1 MSLPTFQQ
9 YQAEFTGH
17 IRNPKSA
24 ARPKGVPARRMKV
37 YTEIVFNNM
46 EGTLA
51 ACFPVSK
58 KVLGIRRWMRLV
70 RDFMAQHSCATP
82 WFRQIPEELLRW
94 LETLPPCNQDL
105 PPFLYSLAHYEWV
118 ELAIA
123 VSDAA
128 LDTDKLIADGN
139 PLVGRPVLAPALA
152 LLQYDYPVHRI
163 SPKFKP
169 TQPLAEPVHLLVFRD
184 VADEVRF
191 IELNPVSTRL
201 LGLLQPGKL
210 TGRQALEQIAAEMQH
225 PVPETVIQFGAEL
238 LEDLKKRDAILGV
251 LDCVNTR

>member
-58 KVLGIRRWMRLV
+58 KILGTRRWMRIV
-70 RDFMAQHSCATP
+70 RDFMAQHRCATP

-94 LETLPPCNQDL
+94 LETSPPCNQDL
-105 PPFLYSLAHYEWV
+105 PPFLPSLAHYEWI

-128 LDTDKLIADGN
+128 LDTAPDPEGDLLAAKPA
-139 PLVGRPVLAPALA
+139 LAPALA
-152 LLQYDYPVHRI
+152 LLEYAYPVHRI
-163 SPKFKP
+163 SPRFKP
-169 TQPLAEPVHLLVFRD
+169 EQPNAQATHILVFRD
-184 VADEVRF
+184 RNDEVRF
-191 IELNPVSTRL
+191 TELNPVSARL
-201 LGLLQPGKL
+201 VTLLQPGNL
-210 TGRQALEQIAAEMQH
+210 TGWQALEQIAAEMQH
-225 PVPETVIQFGAEL
+225 PTPQAVVQFGLEL
-238 LEDLKKRDAILGV
+238 LSDLRRQEAVWG
-251 LDCVNTR
+251 TRPI